1 MSPKLPS
8 RTQSIRAVELFCG
21 IGGFRLACD
30 RTGINTLFANDLN
43 PLAARVYVDRFP
55 GHSFVLGDIR
65 EQKQAIPPHDL
76 LTAGFPCQPFSS
88 AGKKMGTRDARG
100 TLFGDIVDVLRA
112 RQPRWFVL
120 ENVKRLLTMESG
132 EHFLTIVSAL
142 SELGYVLEWRLL
154 NARGFGLAQNRPR
167 VFITGRLD
175 SRPGISLVQD
185 AELSKL
191 GAAESAML
199 ATPAYWP
206 QLGSS
211 ARKFGTWGQV
221 VGGRCATVDL
231 PVPIVSS
238 NSPLLR
244 DVLESEVGREFDFTE
259 STIERLKNS
268 ERVCRF
274 VDGVEILSNQRGGA
288 RMGYTVFGINGLAP
302 TLTATTSRH
311 YERFEVSGRYRRLTS
326 VEYARLQGFPD
337 DHCRVASTYDQYGL
351 YGNAVPPPMA
361 EWCIARLTSESVAS
375 YPRAEH
381 TLFEHSGATVE

>member
-1 MSPKLPS
+1 MSLNIS
-8 RTQSIRAVELFCG
+8 NRTRGIRAVELFCG

-30 RTGINTLFANDLN
+30 RIGIETLFANDLN
-43 PLAARVYVDRFP
+43 PLAARVYSDRFP
-55 GHSFVLGDIR
+55 NHSFVLGDIR

-88 AGKKMGTRDARG
+88 AGKKLGTRDARG
-100 TLFGDIVDVLRA
+100 TLFGDIVDVLRS

-120 ENVKRLLTMESG
+120 ENVKRLLTMEAG

-175 SRPGISLVQD
+175 SRPGLSLIQD

-191 GAAESAML
+191 DTADSTLLAATE
-199 ATPAYWP
+199 YWP
-206 QLGSS
+206 HLSS
-211 ARKFGTWGQV
+211 MARKFGTWGQV
-221 VGGRCATVDL
+221 VGGRCATIDL
-231 PVPIVSS
+231 PSPVISS
-238 NSPLLR
+238 QPRLLR
-244 DVLESEVGREFDFTE
+244 DVLEPVVGREFDFTE

-274 VDGVEILSNQRGGA
+274 IDGVEILSNQRGGA

-311 YERFEVSGRYRRLTS
+311 YERFELDGRYRRLTS

-337 DHCRVASTYDQYGL
+337 NHCAAASTYDQYGL

-361 EWCIARLTSESVAS
+361 EWCVGRLISGSLTAC
-375 YPRAEH
+375 PRAEP
-381 TLFEHSGATVE
+381 TLFEHSGAAGE